1 MMVKIMFAHLN
12 YSDRCEGD
20 MDYCDPDGL
29 APCNSHQNAHSGN
42 PRQISIII
50 LRDLDT
56 LIVIFCYI
64 CYVFSFKI

>member
-29 APCNSHQNAHSGN
+29 AACNSHQNAYLGN
-42 PRQISIII
+42 PSQI
-50 LRDLDT
+50 
-56 LIVIFCYI
+56 
-64 CYVFSFKI
+64 